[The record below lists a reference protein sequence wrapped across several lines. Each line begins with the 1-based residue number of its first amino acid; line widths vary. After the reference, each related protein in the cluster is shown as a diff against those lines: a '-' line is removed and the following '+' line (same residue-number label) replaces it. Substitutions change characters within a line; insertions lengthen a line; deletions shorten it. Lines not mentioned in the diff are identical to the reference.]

1 MGMAADIG
9 TLECTFCVPDE
20 VQVQFYS
27 FIEHYNRDNQYSCG
41 LSWLDEIGR
50 GETVK
55 TQHIG
60 HDSIFGTRKFLEELL
75 KEFPSISFEGSIEH
89 SFLCSDGPNTSVVF
103 QSEHGALKWDEQ
115 YRCECCGERFPDAD
129 LVGEGPFY
137 CVACA
142 DELS

>member
-1 MGMAADIG
+1 MDMAADIG

-27 FIEHYNRDNQYSCG
+27 FIERFGRDNKYSCG

-60 HDSIFGTRKFLEELL
+60 HDSIFATRKFLEEPL
-75 KEFPSISFEGSIEH
+75 
-89 SFLCSDGPNTSVVF
+89 
-103 QSEHGALKWDEQ
+103 
-115 YRCECCGERFPDAD
+115 
-129 LVGEGPFY
+129 
-137 CVACA
+137 
-142 DELS
+142 